1 MTPIRVFLE
10 IATRNLAQA
19 KQRSALLSIAV
30 AGVTMLLVLL
40 LSLTQGI
47 TDNLI
52 TASTTLSAGHV
63 NVAGFFKAT
72 TNDAAPIVQDAARVR
87 KIVEENTPGL
97 DFVIDRQRAWGTV
110 VSPTTSL
117 QSALAGIEISEER
130 HLVDVLQLVAES
142 EYKEDGR
149 PEVIGDPARLSEP
162 RTAVIF
168 ASQAKRLDVTI
179 GDVLTLRSQ
188 TFRGQTNT
196 VDVTI
201 IAVARDIGLLSNFA
215 IFVPKE
221 TILELYQLSP
231 RTTGAVMVYLKD
243 IHQAE
248 NVLGHLT
255 EVLANEGFEV
265 MDHMAQ
271 PFFAKFDIVSGEDWT
286 GQKLDITT
294 WEDEIAFLTWILT
307 ALDTI
312 SFFLISILAVIIA
325 IGMMNT
331 MWIAVRERTK
341 ELGTIRAI
349 GMTRRGVLILFMLEA
364 TILGLIASTTGAL
377 VGAFIALSVN
387 AIRVPVPIEAV
398 QAILLSD
405 TLVLAVR
412 PWHVLL
418 AILALTLWTGLSA
431 LWPSIRAARLQP
443 VEAIHET

>member
-1 MTPIRVFLE
+1 MTPIRVFIE

-19 KQRSALLSIAV
+19 RQRSALLSFAV

-52 TASTTLSAGHV
+52 RASTTLSAGHV

-72 TNDAAPIVQDAARVR
+72 PNDAAPIVQDAARVR

-97 DFVIDRQRAWGTV
+97 DFVIDRQRAWVTV

-117 QSALAGIEISEER
+117 QSALAGIDIAEER
-130 HLVDVLQLVAES
+130 HLTDVVQLVAES
-142 EYKEDGR
+142 EYREGGR
-149 PEVIGDPARLSEP
+149 PDLIGDPARLSEP
-162 RTAVIF
+162 RTAIIF

-201 IAVARDIGLLSNFA
+201 VAVARDIGLLSNFA

-248 NVLGHLT
+248 TVLGHLT
-255 EVLANEGFEV
+255 EVLAAEGFEV

-349 GMTRRGVLILFMLEA
+349 GMTRRGVLTLFMLEA
-364 TILGLIASTTGAL
+364 TILGLIASTSGAL
-377 VGAFIALSVN
+377 VGAIIALSVN
-387 AIRVPVPIEAV
+387 AARVPVPIEAV